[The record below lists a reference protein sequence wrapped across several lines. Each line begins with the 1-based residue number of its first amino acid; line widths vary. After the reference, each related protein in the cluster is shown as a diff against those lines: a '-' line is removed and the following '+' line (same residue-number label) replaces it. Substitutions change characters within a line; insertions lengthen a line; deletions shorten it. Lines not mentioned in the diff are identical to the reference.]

1 MDNVQRGQRSEQ
13 LLTDPLLVETLELI
27 EEAIIEQ
34 WTGTND
40 TTLREQL
47 WYTLQGQK
55 RFKTVLEAAIE
66 NGKLDAHL
74 GDRQ

>member
-1 MDNVQRGQRSEQ
+1 MNNIERGQAAAM
-13 LLTDPLLVETLELI
+13 LLQTPLLVETLELI

>member
-1 MDNVQRGQRSEQ
+1 MNNVQRGQRSEQ